1 MLDYCDDRIEKIF
14 VVAVC
19 WDVVEFSSR
28 MNRLIKKN
36 GKHVRESLKSQ
47 VFAHLKVR
55 GMDIYF
61 FESLVC
67 FQVYVDVRCD
77 DLQLTFTNLF
87 QLTCPLSVLY
97 SFISFDISIARKGQK
112 VNI

>member
-1 MLDYCDDRIEKIF
+1 MVK
-14 VVAVC
+14 
-19 WDVVEFSSR
+19 FSSW
-28 MNRLIKKN
+28 MNRFIKKN
-36 GKHVRESLKSQ
+36 CKYIRELVKCQ

-61 FESLVC
+61 FESLAC

-87 QLTCPLSVLY
+87 QLTCLLPVLY
-97 SFISFDISIARKGQK
+97 SFISFDISIAQKGQK
-112 VNI
+112 VNIK